1 MWSDWAAKNRFSP
14 TYLPVMEGQLFFEGE
29 GRIRAITNYVVL
41 LTLATIIATYGVIS
55 GSTATVI
62 GAMIIAPLMTP
73 IMATTLAIVLGESPR
88 MSRSVGLV
96 CLSIVFVVG
105 LAIVLS
111 SFISSLVIGFSTNP
125 EITTRVSPN
134 LIALLVALASGAAGA
149 FAVSREDVSNTLP
162 GVAISI
168 SLVPPLSV
176 VGISLAK
183 AQLFDAGGAMLLFLT
198 NFLAIILAGG
208 AVFWFS
214 GVNARRL
221 SAREDVHRKRAVQIA
236 VIGVVIVA
244 ILLGLNGYHTTE
256 ADRDTALAQQ
266 TVMTWLNGS
275 SYGLSSVTINYPPQD
290 FLLRGTSQVQVTIV
304 GTGNVPTPNLL
315 ALQLERALGHP
326 VTVVIKAVPQ
336 QLVYYPTP
344 PGPANVTG

>member
-1 MWSDWAAKNRFSP
+1 MWSEWAAKNRFSP

-41 LTLATIIATYGVIS
+41 LTLATVIATYGVIS

-88 MSRSVGLV
+88 MSRSVAVVGLSV
-96 CLSIVFVVG
+96 GFVVG

-111 SFISSLVIGFSTNP
+111 SFISSLTIGFTTNP

-134 LIALLVALASGAAGA
+134 LLALLVALASGAAGA

-183 AQLFDAGGAMLLFLT
+183 AQMFDAGGAMLLFLT

-221 SAREDVHRKRAVQIA
+221 SVKEDVYRKRAVQVA
-236 VIGVVIVA
+236 VIGVVVVA
-244 ILLGLNGYHTTE
+244 ILLGLNGYHTSK
-256 ADRDTALAQQ
+256 ADRDTALAEQ
-266 TVMTWLNGS
+266 TVTTWLGGS
-275 SYGLSSVTINYPPQD
+275 SYSLSSVTVTYPPHD
-290 FLLRGTSQVQVTIV
+290 FLLRGTSQVQILIA
-304 GTGNVPTPNLL
+304 GEGNVPNANLL
-315 ALQLERALGHP
+315 ALALERALGHP

-336 QLVYYPTP
+336 QLVYYPAP
-344 PGPANVTG
+344 PAATNLTG